1 MEEEEKKEGRK
12 GRARGRRKEGRK
24 REWRGAKEEKEEENE
39 VPRKK
44 AGGEEKGRKEKEK
57 RPPSGSGKG
66 KEKRKRERGEA
77 RARRIRE
84 VVPKVFQRDKFL
96 ECTCFSSFGGRG

>member
-1 MEEEEKKEGRK
+1 M
-12 GRARGRRKEGRK
+12 
-24 REWRGAKEEKEEENE
+24 
-39 VPRKK
+39 PRKK
-44 AGGEEKGRKEKEK
+44 ARGEEKGRKEKEK
-57 RPPSGSGKG
+57 RPSGRRRKG
-66 KEKRKRERGEA
+66 EKKERKRREA

>member
-1 MEEEEKKEGRK
+1 ML
-12 GRARGRRKEGRK
+12 
-24 REWRGAKEEKEEENE
+24 
-39 VPRKK
+39 RKK

-57 RPPSGSGKG
+57 RPSGGGEG